1 MNLKDRLEHLAIASG
16 DPRQYGKTTLL
27 CKVAKELDAVVIAAN
42 FDHVNH
48 LQRTHKVVA
57 KSIDTNMQGL
67 KGPFLFDH
75 FAIETLLFRAA
86 NHIDKVEKE
95 RDELSKENGK
105 LKDERDQLYAAID
118 RMREKSGAI

>member
-75 FAIETLLFRAA
+75 FAIETLLSCRESL
-86 NHIDKVEKE
+86 IK
-95 RDELSKENGK
+95 SKGK
-105 LKDERDQLYAAID
+105 RNYKKRMVNSKMRVKLYMEID